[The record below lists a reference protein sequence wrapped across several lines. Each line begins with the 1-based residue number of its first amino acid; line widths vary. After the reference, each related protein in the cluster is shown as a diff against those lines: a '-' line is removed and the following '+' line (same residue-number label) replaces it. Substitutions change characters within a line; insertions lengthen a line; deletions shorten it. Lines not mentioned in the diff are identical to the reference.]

1 MSHEVQVP
9 IQDGGDHDNNNQ
21 HGKKMMMM
29 VRDLNPHTMPNN
41 HALKISG
48 DSHVIKKSPPSS
60 SASSSIISGVAANA
74 TPAARPLPRQP
85 VIIYTH
91 SPKVIHT
98 HPKDFKALVQ
108 KLTGLSRSPAL
119 AAADRRTSRPAPPPP
134 PPPPPLHHH
143 PKPEPCDH
151 YIVNG
156 TINNNSESNNNNS
169 NNNNYNYYNYTN
181 SNKNYNDNNNV
192 EMMAKIGL
200 MSEDNDSTSVVTD
213 EKEGSC
219 SASYVFEPQNNNSNN
234 SFDNNEYMNNNNNNN
249 MDYFHPTSMDFLCP
263 SSYSNYVD
271 SLLLMRSSISSL
283 ESMKD
288 LPDF

>member
-1 MSHEVQVP
+1 MSQEVQVP
-9 IQDGGDHDNNNQ
+9 IQDGGDHNNNNQ
-21 HGKKMMMM
+21 HAKMMMM
-29 VRDLNPHTMPNN
+29 MRDLNPHTMPNN
-41 HALKISG
+41 HALKIRG

-74 TPAARPLPRQP
+74 TAAARPQPRQP

-108 KLTGLSRSPAL
+108 KLTGLSRSPVP
-119 AAADRRTSRPAPPPP
+119 AAADRRTSRLAPPPP

-151 YIVNG
+151 YIVDG
-156 TINNNSESNNNNS
+156 AINNNINNSDSNNY
-169 NNNNYNYYNYTN
+169 NNNYY
-181 SNKNYNDNNNV
+181 YNDNNNV
-192 EMMAKIGL
+192 EMMGKIGL
-200 MSEDNDSTSVVTD
+200 MSEDNESTSVVTD

-219 SASYVFEPQNNNSNN
+219 SASHVFEPQNNNSG
-234 SFDNNEYMNNNNNNN
+234 FDNNEYINNNS
-249 MDYFHPTSMDFLCP
+249 MDGYFNPTSMDFLCP